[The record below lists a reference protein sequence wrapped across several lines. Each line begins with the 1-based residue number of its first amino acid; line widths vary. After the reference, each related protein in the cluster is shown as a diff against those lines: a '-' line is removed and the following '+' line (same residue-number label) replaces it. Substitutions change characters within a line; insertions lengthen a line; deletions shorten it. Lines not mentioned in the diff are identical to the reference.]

1 MTGKNK
7 HKTGCIQIYTG
18 NGKGKTT
25 AALGLAVRAAGHG
38 MKTCII
44 QFMKGKNNKYG
55 EHQSLSKLDEIDFF
69 LIGTNDCIRKED
81 VGQKHIKAA
90 NKGLKLTRYVMKNK
104 KYDVLILD
112 EIIVAVWF
120 GIVDK
125 NAVLD
130 IINSKPDA
138 MELVLTGRYAAAE
151 LLNKADLV
159 TEMNI
164 IKHPYEHGLKAR
176 IGIEY

>member
-7 HKTGCIQIYTG
+7 NKYTGIQVYTG

-25 AALGLAVRAAGHG
+25 AALGLAIRAAGHG

-44 QFMKGKNNKYG
+44 QFMKGSGNKYG
-55 EHQSLSKLDEIDFF
+55 EHQVLSEMDAIDFF
-69 LIGTNDCIRKED
+69 LVGTNECIRKED
-81 VGQKHIKAA
+81 VTEKHIKAGE
-90 NKGLKLTRYVMKNK
+90 KGLILTNHIMKNNN
-104 KYDVLILD
+104 YDVLILD
-112 EIIVAVWF
+112 EINVAMWF

-130 IINSKPDA
+130 ILDNKPDT
-138 MELVLTGRYAAAE
+138 MEIVLTGRYAPE
-151 LLNKADLV
+151 EIIQKADLV
-159 TEMNI
+159 TEMNL
-164 IKHPYEHGLKAR
+164 IKHPFEHGMKAR